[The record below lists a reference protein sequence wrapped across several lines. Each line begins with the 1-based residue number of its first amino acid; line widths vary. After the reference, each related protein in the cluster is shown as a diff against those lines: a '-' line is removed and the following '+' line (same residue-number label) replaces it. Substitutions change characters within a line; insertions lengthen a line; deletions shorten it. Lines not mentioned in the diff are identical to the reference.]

1 MTNIHNVPQS
11 KFTLGGI
18 VITPAAD
25 LKLPPLDISRA
36 LMRHCLCDWGD
47 VSDDEKAANGRALQD
62 GLRLLSVYHD
72 RNGVVFW
79 VITEADRSTTTVLLP
94 DDY

>member
-1 MTNIHNVPQS
+1 MTNNYDVPHG
-11 KFTLGGI
+11 KFSLGGI

-25 LKLPPLDISRA
+25 DKLPPLDISQA
-36 LMRHCLCDWGD
+36 LLRHGRGDWGD
-47 VSDDEKAANGRALQD
+47 VNDEERAANNWAVLSWGRMC
-62 GLRLLSVYHD
+62 SIYKD
-72 RNGVVFW
+72 RNGTAFW